1 MLPLR
6 DDNPCRR
13 FPAVTTLL
21 IVVNVLAFL
30 WELGLGR
37 RLEEA
42 LLMLGLVPVRY
53 TVGEV
58 AGLFTWHEQ
67 LAPFVTSIFLHG
79 GWSSS
84 SADRP
89 PANRSTSFLATRT
102 R

>member
-58 AGLFTWHEQ
+58 AGLFT
-67 LAPFVTSIFLHG
+67 
-79 GWSSS
+79 
-84 SADRP
+84 
-89 PANRSTSFLATRT
+89 
-102 R
+102 